1 MYVCTCLQVYSVAW
15 KAATGVAAAEGLA
28 LGGWSCKAVRVQQAQ
43 AAAAAGELARLRRQ
57 ATQELAALQALLA
70 QQESSHSHEVCVV
83 CRDTVAGRGEV
94 GRMQGRMQHNGHPWM
109 HCRQCGIFVQL
120 YFCWTE

>member
-1 MYVCTCLQVYSVAW
+1 VYSVAW

-43 AAAAAGELARLRRQ
+43 AAAAAAELSRLRRQ

-70 QQESSHSHEVCVV
+70 QQDSSHKHEV
-83 CRDTVAGRGEV
+83 
-94 GRMQGRMQHNGHPWM
+94 
-109 HCRQCGIFVQL
+109 
-120 YFCWTE
+120 